1 MDIGPVKAQAE
12 MREDIIG
19 FQVREGKADIGNNG
33 KSGAS
38 IGIGPFSVGSGGETF
53 ESWTIGEREVY
64 ESTHPTFDVGIGFSF
79 SCFVGATQVCLCLF
93 RVLLTMLYDILRDF

>member
-1 MDIGPVKAQAE
+1 MDIDPVKAQAE

-38 IGIGPFSVGSGGETF
+38 IGIGPFSVGTENETF
-53 ESWTIGEREVY
+53 ESWTTGERVVY
-64 ESTHPTFDVGIGFSF
+64 KNDHPPLDVGLGFSF
-79 SCFVGATQVCLCLF
+79 SCFVGAHAGVSLSISGVVDDVIRYF
-93 RVLLTMLYDILRDF
+93 A